1 MFKYNL
7 QKTTKILIFNIYMAA
22 ENYHMLNFVW
32 KKLFG
37 KKIVSDDGHMR
48 YLFSVNNKVERKY
61 FDMYVDM
68 LEDNYSDK
76 GVRIDRSRIDFSSS
90 EKACES
96 ILNLM
101 KEQVD
106 TVYEVK
112 N

>member
-1 MFKYNL
+1 
-7 QKTTKILIFNIYMAA
+7 
-22 ENYHMLNFVW
+22 
-32 KKLFG
+32 
-37 KKIVSDDGHMR
+37 
-48 YLFSVNNKVERKY
+48 
-61 FDMYVDM
+61 MYVDM

-76 GVRIDRSRIDFSSS
+76 GVKIDRSRIDFSSS